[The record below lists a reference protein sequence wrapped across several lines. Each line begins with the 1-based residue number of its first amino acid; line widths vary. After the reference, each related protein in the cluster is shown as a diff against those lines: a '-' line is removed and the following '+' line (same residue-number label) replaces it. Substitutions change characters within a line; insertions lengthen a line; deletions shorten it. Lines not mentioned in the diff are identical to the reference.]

1 MHEEICNKILNATCS
16 LNIFLGEEKIS
27 SGTGFSF
34 FPNGQAITAGHV
46 VTGRFPLKDSDV
58 KDPNVKI
65 FGKYRSLP
73 TIEYKVQLCGIT
85 ILTDFTTEPIQVDLA
100 ILAPKDDLVEPIPYL
115 PTKLAPPKL
124 GETVFLAGFSDEIE
138 LPFLFETKIKKST
151 AGMNKFFEAMEV
163 GYKADMLS
171 LMIKK
176 GMVGNIKGYVF
187 EDSSS
192 GKKIEGEIF
201 YVDNG
206 MHSGA
211 SGGPIVNVKGEVI
224 GFISERAITK
234 VPFEDTPKLKVPSGS
249 TLGLSLKPLL
259 ALNSQP

>member
-1 MHEEICNKILNATCS
+1 MHEDICNRILDATCS

-34 FPNGQAITAGHV
+34 LSNGQVVTAGHV

-65 FGKYRSLP
+65 FGKFRRFP
-73 TIEYKVQLCGIT
+73 VIEYKVQLCGIT
-85 ILTDFTTEPIQVDLA
+85 ISTDFMSGPIQVDLA
-100 ILAPKDDLVEPIPYL
+100 ILSPKDELKEPMPYL
-115 PTKLAPPKL
+115 PTKLTAPKL
-124 GETVFLAGFSDEIE
+124 GETVLIAGFSDEIE
-138 LPFLFETKIKKST
+138 LPFSFESKLEKST
-151 AGMNKFFEAMEV
+151 TGADKFFEAMEV

-171 LMIKK
+171 LMIKR
-176 GMVGNIKGYVF
+176 GMVGNIRGYVF
-187 EDSSS
+187 EDSST
-192 GKKIEGEIF
+192 GKKIEGEMF

-211 SGGPIVNVKGEVI
+211 SGGPVVNLKGEVI

-234 VPFEDTPKLKVPSGS
+234 VPYENTPKLRVPSGS

-259 ALNSQP
+259 ALNS